1 MNSLDTNILIYAANS
16 AAPEHAKA
24 LALVNEMLANPSEW
38 IIADQVLWE
47 FYKALRHPKILQ
59 KPRSAAQASAQVR
72 FMREQSGVA
81 CCTCETGHF
90 DDIITQLEKPSFP
103 YQRTHDTVL
112 ATTLRRQGVK
122 VLYTRNIKDFAEAG
136 LPKLINPIDES
147 ALRA

>member
-59 KPRSAAQASAQVR
+59 KPRSAAQAAAQVR
-72 FMREQSGVA
+72 FIREQSGVA